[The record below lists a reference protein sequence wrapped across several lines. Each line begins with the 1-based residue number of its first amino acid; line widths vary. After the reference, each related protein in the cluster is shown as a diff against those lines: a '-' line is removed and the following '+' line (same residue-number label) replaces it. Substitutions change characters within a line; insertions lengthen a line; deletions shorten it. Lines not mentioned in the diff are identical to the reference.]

1 MKNITNVIFLGQ
13 KVTADLE
20 EGTREW
26 VRYTKEED
34 GSKYMDVIA
43 GDGRVIYSDGEQCEV
58 MEIDTEKRT
67 VTLFNDMI
75 DSANQYF
82 TIPQRQYFADFTSD
96 FEV

>member
-13 KVTADLE
+13 KATADLE
-20 EGTREW
+20 GGEREW
-26 VRYTKEED
+26 VRYTRED
-34 GSKYMDVIA
+34 NGDTYMDVVA
-43 GDGRVIYSDGEQCEV
+43 NDGRLIYSDGEQCEV
-58 MEIDTEKRT
+58 MEIDTERMT